1 MSDFHTHTVGCCYV
15 AVENLYT
22 FLGLLSPSSLDS
34 NPLVIP
40 EHQHFLHFYEEL
52 TTLIGTVHKYA
63 MYMVEYNRQHR
74 KTCVCQCTFRFLQ
87 FFLKGTGIINL
98 KGC

>member
-15 AVENLYT
+15 AAENLYT

-63 MYMVEYNRQHR
+63 IYMVEYNRQHR
-74 KTCVCQCTFRFLQ
+74 KACV
-87 FFLKGTGIINL
+87 
-98 KGC
+98 